1 MPRGSAAISSVRDS
15 QDHAPSQDTKTT
27 KRRCVQSACVPCR
40 KRKSKC
46 DGGTPVCAT
55 CTAVYKT
62 DCHYDAESE
71 SRRTKA
77 GQATSN
83 NAGTKR
89 DASSVTSLSLGDPS
103 NADFILNC
111 LRKLPEDH
119 VSELIQLIRGNPDLD
134 NEALADTWRKN
145 ITLTPDTPTD
155 GQSLESEFSVLLGKP
170 VVTLSGQSRHFG
182 HSASLGLV
190 CEEENFSGGQLRI
203 TSVQPERQGSTWT
216 EVTDDLAFVERL
228 LDLYFTWSHPFY
240 VLFSRKCFYKDFR
253 AGRDKYCCSLLVNAI
268 CAYACHMTDDPA
280 GRTDPSD
287 FRTAGNH
294 FFEEARRLL
303 FEDETPSLTA
313 VQALCVMSLREPSK
327 GRDSSGFSYI
337 GRCIRMCVELGL
349 HLDYGVENTLGLT
362 PSEVEVRKVTF
373 WGCFTVE
380 NVWTIATGRISQ
392 IPRSAITLQKP
403 ILEETTSGPEAFPGT
418 SHAGSGVV
426 TSRMFLQ
433 ELSTLSELINDNN
446 HMFFAPKERL
456 TSQKLLDCYYKYQA
470 WYRKLPVSLGI
481 EGNKEPQP
489 HILALH
495 MFYYAI
501 IIHLFRPLLKVDL
514 IQSEI
519 RPRDI
524 CIDAANNVSRIV
536 RIHRQLYNFRQ
547 THLVITHVLL
557 TVCTI
562 HLLYSK
568 ENQVARQNLVEGLQ
582 GLEDIH
588 QCHYFGARA
597 FQIIYNLAKTWNLP
611 FPEEFSNSTL
621 LPKND
626 SENSHRH
633 ISPQADAPLM
643 MPNSTANSGNHIGP
657 RTVHTAQSQRRESL
671 SMFASQNMMHLAT
684 HPAHSRPSSVVS
696 TQRHASP
703 AVRHEPLQSNYN
715 SNMSLP
721 YQYAQPMSTATNM
734 SAPITSP
741 TTDTAESMFWNPMP
755 GIHGP
760 ILPRHSYQQIGP
772 MGLESVLHSS
782 ANLDDRI
789 VRDGFRINEDWRS
802 SHVNGFNT
810 GVASN
815 VYSAPNNQ
823 HEHSYAPRQAYA
835 APTDGVEYP
844 PDAHDTHHGHR
855 GHHGQDGYNAT
866 WWQGADAAPTHMNWQ
881 TSRAKAEEGEEGH
894 ATTTVFGSHR

>member
-1 MPRGSAAISSVRDS
+1 MPRGPAAASSARDS
-15 QDHAPSQDTKTT
+15 QDHAPPQDAKTT

-62 DCHYDAESE
+62 ECYYDAESE

-89 DASSVTSLSLGDPS
+89 DASSVTSLALGGPS

-111 LRKLPEDH
+111 LRELPEDH
-119 VSELIQLIRGNPDLD
+119 VTELIQLVRGNPDLD
-134 NEALADTWRKN
+134 NAALAETWRKN
-145 ITLTPDTPTD
+145 VTLAPNTPTE
-155 GQSLESEFSVLLGKP
+155 GQSLESDFSVILGKP
-170 VVTLSGQSRHFG
+170 AVTLSGQSRHFG
-182 HSASLGLV
+182 HSASLSLV
-190 CEEENFSGGQLRI
+190 HEEENFSGGQLRI
-203 TSVQPERQGSTWT
+203 SSVQPERQGSTWT
-216 EVTDDLAFVERL
+216 NVTDDLAFVERL
-228 LDLYFTWSHPFY
+228 LDIYFTWSHPFY
-240 VLFSRKCFYKDFR
+240 VLLSRECFYKDFR

-280 GRTDPSD
+280 GRTDPSN
-287 FRTAGNH
+287 FRTAGDH

-303 FEDETPSLTA
+303 FEDETPSLTT
-313 VQALCVMSLREPSK
+313 VQALCIMSLREPST

-349 HLDYGVENTLGLT
+349 HLDYGVENALGLT
-362 PSEVEVRKVTF
+362 PSEIEVRKVTF

-380 NVWTIATGRISQ
+380 NVWTIATGRITQ
-392 IPRSAITLQKP
+392 IPRSAITLEKP
-403 ILEETTSGPEAFPGT
+403 ILDEITSGPEAFPGT
-418 SHAGSGVV
+418 SHTGSGVV

-446 HMFFAPKERL
+446 HMFFAPKERF
-456 TSQKLLDCYYKYQA
+456 TSTRLLDCYYKYQA
-470 WYRKLPVSLGI
+470 WYRKLPISLGI

-495 MFYYAI
+495 MFYYTN

-514 IQSEI
+514 IQSDI

-524 CIDAANNVSRIV
+524 CIDAANNVSRII
-536 RIHRQLYNFRQ
+536 RIHRKFYTFRQ
-547 THLVITHVLL
+547 AHLVVVHVLL

-568 ENQVARQNLVEGLQ
+568 ENQVARQNLIEGLQ

-588 QCHYFGARA
+588 ECHYFGARA
-597 FQIIYNLAKTWNLP
+597 FRIIHNLAKTWNLP

-633 ISPQADAPLM
+633 MSPPEDARLM
-643 MPNSTANSGNHIGP
+643 MPNSTASSVNHTGP
-657 RTVHTAQSQRRESL
+657 RTVHSAQSQRRESL
-671 SMFASQNMMHLAT
+671 SMFAPQNMMHLAT
-684 HPAHSRPSSVVS
+684 HPAHSRPSSVVA

-703 AVRHEPLQSNYN
+703 AVRHEPIQSNYN

-721 YQYAQPMSTATNM
+721 YQYAQPMSSATNM
-734 SAPITSP
+734 SASITSP
-741 TTDTAESMFWNPMP
+741 TADTAESMFWNPMP
-755 GIHGP
+755 SMPGP
-760 ILPRHSYQQIGP
+760 ILPRHNYQQIGP
-772 MGLESVLHSS
+772 MGLESVLHGGT
-782 ANLDDRI
+782 NLDDRL

-815 VYSAPNNQ
+815 VYSAPNSQ
-823 HEHSYAPRQAYA
+823 HEHSYAPRQTYA
-835 APTDGVEYP
+835 APTDGVGYP
-844 PDAHDTHHGHR
+844 SDAHDGHHGHR
-855 GHHGQDGYNAT
+855 GHHGQDEYNST
-866 WWQGADAAPTHMNWQ
+866 WWQNADAAPGHMGWQ
-881 TSRAKAEEGEEGH
+881 TSRSKAEGEEEH
-894 ATTTVFGSHR
+894 TTTTVFGTHG